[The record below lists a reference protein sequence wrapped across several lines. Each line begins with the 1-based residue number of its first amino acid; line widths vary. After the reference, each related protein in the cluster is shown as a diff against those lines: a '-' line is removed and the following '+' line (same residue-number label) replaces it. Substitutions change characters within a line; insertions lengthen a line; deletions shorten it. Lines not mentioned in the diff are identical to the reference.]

1 MPRAGTYQ
9 TEAIVIKKTKLG
21 EADRILT
28 FFTPELGKVQ
38 AVAKGVRRPKSKLG
52 GHLELLTHSTVLLV
66 KGRSLDTIT
75 GCQAIE
81 SFLPLKSDLELCAC
95 ALYAT
100 EIVNQFGVD
109 RQENRVMFTLLL
121 DLMRQLSRKD
131 ANQRTDALLRYFDI
145 HLLHSAGY
153 EPQLQ
158 QCVVCREPFTSTNAY
173 FSVSAGGAVCQ
184 KCRHTQPYTYPISS
198 SGLDTMR
205 ALQAGDWSCACQIEA
220 EPKVY
225 RETEFLLRN
234 YFRYLLDREI
244 RAAGWL
250 DSLRKMDR
258 RLDPAG
264 GTTYA
269 TPHDPAVRETI
280 FPSNPSPL

>member
-38 AVAKGVRRPKSKLG
+38 AVAKGVRRPKSKLS
-52 GHLELLTHSTVLLV
+52 GHLELLTHSNVLLV

-109 RQENRVMFTLLL
+109 RQENRAMFTLLL
-121 DLMRQLSRKD
+121 ELMRHLGRGD
-131 ANQRTDALLRYFDI
+131 GNQHTDVLLRYFDI
-145 HLLHSAGY
+145 HLLHAVGY

-158 QCVVCREPFTSTNAY
+158 QCVVCREPLASTNAY

-184 KCRHTQPYTYPISS
+184 KCRHTQPYTYPVSS

-205 ALQAGDWSCACQIEA
+205 ALQTGDWSSACQLEA
-220 EPKVY
+220 EARVY

-234 YFRYLLDREI
+234 YLRYLLDRDI
-244 RAAGWL
+244 RSAGWL
-250 DSLRKMDR
+250 DSLRAMDR
-258 RLDPAG
+258 RRSPIG
-264 GTTYA
+264 GTVYA
-269 TPHDPAVRETI
+269 PPDDSGVQRTAL
-280 FPSNPSPL
+280 PSNTSPV

>member
-38 AVAKGVRRPKSKLG
+38 AVAKGVRRPKSKLA

-75 GCQAIE
+75 GCQSIE
-81 SFLPLKSDLELCAC
+81 SFLPLKSNLELCAC

-109 RQENRVMFTLLL
+109 RQENRAMFTLLL
-121 DLMRQLSRKD
+121 DLMRQLSRGD
-131 ANQRTDALLRYFDI
+131 GNQHTDVLLRYFDI
-145 HLLHSAGY
+145 HLLHAAGY

-158 QCVVCREPFTSTNAY
+158 QCVVCREPLASANAY
-173 FSVSAGGAVCQ
+173 FSVSAGGAMCQ
-184 KCRHTQPYTYPISS
+184 KCRHTQPYTYPASS
-198 SGLDTMR
+198 SSLDIMR
-205 ALQAGDWSCACQIEA
+205 ALQTGDWSSACQIEG
-220 EPKVY
+220 EPRVY

-234 YFRYLLDREI
+234 YFRYLLDRDI
-244 RAAGWL
+244 RTAGWL
-250 DSLRKMDR
+250 DSLRAMDR
-258 RLDPAG
+258 RRNPVG
-264 GTTYA
+264 GTAYA
-269 TPHDPAVRETI
+269 TPDDSATREI
-280 FPSNPSPL
+280 LLPSNPSPL